1 MSHCIEDNITELSKC
16 EIFVFGSN
24 LQGLHNGGAA
34 RTAYKKFGAEW
45 GVGVGRTGQ
54 CYAIPTMHGGL
65 KDIKPYVDDFVEYAR
80 THPNNRFLV
89 TRVGCGIAGFTDE
102 EMAPLFKEAW
112 KLPNVNFS
120 NDWLLI
126 LDEEEEW
133 VSDSE
138 GGNDIFN
145 ALCEEIAV
153 PKAITEEDLK
163 KLCEEYKYIIGIG
176 VFMPVPK
183 IKIRYVLDRDKF
195 EYAEFGDFFM
205 CENGELYVWSY
216 NKESE
221 PYHNQNMVEEIFQDE
236 CKKRSGYFRKAI
248 FAGVETPYLDCNR
261 MQLYTGDVVRAWLK
275 GYDGSSPQDFED
287 EHAMVLALGT
297 LGWNDENREALYACV
312 LDNHFIHPD
321 MCARIERCGTVMY
334 RLDWNQP
341 PIEMAQRC
349 LLFQDIYG
357 TSGLKPED
365 KLVLAKY
372 TPSFNKEFNKK
383 TCKTNH
389 YNKLGTMQKIG
400 RISSWFIDPND
411 PNGIRVMRTTHN
423 YLLVTIVDNHKFY
436 AALHD
441 TVEDENYA
449 MALEFGDFEL
459 NGMNFN
465 ARFEDIKGV
474 TNYTNVSLI

>member
-1 MSHCIEDNITELSKC
+1 MSRCIEDNITELSKC

-34 RTAYKKFGAEW
+34 RTAYEKFGAEW

-54 CYAIPTMHGGL
+54 CYAIPTMHGDL

-120 NDWLLI
+120 IDWLVEFDSGDLSNRI
-126 LDEEEEW
+126 VPTPKAVDET
-133 VSDSE
+133 DLKR
-138 GGNDIFN
+138 
-145 ALCEEIAV
+145 LCEEF
-153 PKAITEEDLK
+153 
-163 KLCEEYKYIIGIG
+163 KYIIGSR
-176 VFMPVPK
+176 VLVPVPN
-183 IKIRYVLDRDKF
+183 IRIRYVLDTDKF
-195 EYAEFGDFFM
+195 GYVKFGDFFM
-205 CENGELYVWSY
+205 CEDGELYVWSHD
-216 NKESE
+216 KESE
-221 PYHNQNMVEEIFQDE
+221 SYHNQEMVEVIFQDE
-236 CKKRSGYFRKAI
+236 CKDRPGYFRKAI
-248 FAGVETPYLDCNR
+248 FAGVETPYLDCNGKH
-261 MQLYTGDVVRAWLK
+261 LYTGDVIRVWLK
-275 GYDGSSPQDFED
+275 GDVVSSQDFDD

-349 LLFQDIYG
+349 LSFQDIYG
-357 TSGLKPED
+357 RSGLKKED

-372 TPSFNKEFNKK
+372 TPNFDQELWKYHACEILGIEFNFK
-383 TCKTNH
+383 
-389 YNKLGTMQKIG
+389 
-400 RISSWFIDPND
+400 
-411 PNGIRVMRTTHN
+411 
-423 YLLVTIVDNHKFY
+423 
-436 AALHD
+436 
-441 TVEDENYA
+441 
-449 MALEFGDFEL
+449 
-459 NGMNFN
+459 
-465 ARFEDIKGV
+465 
-474 TNYTNVSLI
+474 